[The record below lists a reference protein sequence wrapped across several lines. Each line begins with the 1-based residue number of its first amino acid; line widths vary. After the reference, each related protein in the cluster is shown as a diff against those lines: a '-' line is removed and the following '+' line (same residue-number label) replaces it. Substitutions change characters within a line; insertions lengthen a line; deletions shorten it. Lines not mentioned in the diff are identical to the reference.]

1 MAGAEVELI
10 CDGLHIHPAVINAV
24 YRMFGKKMIIISD
37 SLRCAGLCDGNYDLA
52 GQPIVVKNGR
62 ATLLDGTLAGSSS
75 NLLQELKN
83 VVSYGIPL
91 EDAVYAMTEAPAKA
105 INSFGEIGSLEAGKC
120 ADMLLLDEELNLKA
134 TFIDGELVNGSL

>member
-10 CDGLHIHPAVINAV
+10 CDGSHIHPAVINAV

-37 SLRCAGLCDGNYDLA
+37 SLRRAGLCDGNYDLA

-62 ATLLDGTLAGSSS
+62 ATLADGTLAGSSS

-91 EDAVYAMTEAPAKA
+91 EDAVYAMTARPQKR
-105 INSFGEIGSLEAGKC
+105 
-120 ADMLLLDEELNLKA
+120 
-134 TFIDGELVNGSL
+134 